1 MIQTHRQRRIEI
13 LSTRFNN
20 VISNTPDEAI
30 LTVLGNTK
38 ASSDWWSEYS
48 GEP

>member
-13 LSTRFNN
+13 PSTHFNDI
-20 VISNTPDEAI
+20 ISNTPDKDV
-30 LTVLGNTK
+30 LTVLGNAK

-48 GEP
+48 SEP